1 MRKALTTPLTTGT
14 QPATRAEEQGLAL
27 KPKWVKGAK
36 VFVAGVGPSDMEE
49 VHIMLRKGT
58 GEK

>member
-1 MRKALTTPLTTGT
+1 MTTPLTTGT